1 MTEISISAITEIAP
15 DLRSV
20 RPAAEADAG
29 LLASMREHGQLEP
42 AIVRIL
48 GDGNY
53 RLLHGR
59 RRLRA
64 ARELGQATLRA
75 EILGIGQGPTDDL
88 VDGIAN
94 IVREA
99 VHPIDQWRLVQSLLA
114 KGFDIKGAAN
124 SLGLSEHAAR
134 RMSLLAKLH
143 PPIAAAMAE
152 HGMPS
157 MSELRDI
164 ANANIA
170 RQEAAWAAHVRGGE
184 PPDWYDLAAEM
195 EDGRVLR
202 SVARFDDAMAQ
213 KHGVFWEED
222 LFAPPAKDGQPEWF
236 TRNVQGFRAA
246 QQEWIETVRVPELV
260 AAGYRAVAAKLD
272 KHGHPTQP
280 KGALERI
287 WTNPKALP
295 KTAIRSLYVEK
306 FDGEVKEVF
315 WKPDAPATP
324 APAAKERKKKPA
336 AAEATS
342 PAEPPTETPSTDE
355 ASGRIQPEE
364 SSVAPPEPAAPPAPA
379 EPEALAK
386 EMLTE
391 AGRIAVAEAKTLA
404 LGEHLR
410 QGGFGMQETLAAL
423 LIALSAGNV
432 EVKRGRFA
440 RVDFDDLIE
449 KLQRLDR
456 PLHPH
461 DVGKLADLALGRILE
476 ASSPATPGSGP
487 AFNAVARLL
496 AAPVARFDTEAVLAT
511 VKGDTLR
518 ALAKST
524 GTIPP
529 HLKVA
534 ELKRALIGQLPHW
547 VPPGG
552 GYGEDSA
559 DA

>member
-1 MTEISISAITEIAP
+1 MSEISIAAITEIAP

-64 ARELGQATLRA
+64 ARELGKLTLRA
-75 EILGIGQGPTDDL
+75 EILGIGQGPADDL

-99 VHPIDQWRLVQSLLA
+99 VHPIDQWRLVQSLLQR
-114 KGFDIKGAAN
+114 GFDLKGAAD
-124 SLGLSEHAAR
+124 SLGLSERAAR
-134 RMSLLAKLH
+134 RMTLLAKLH
-143 PPIAAAMAE
+143 PPIVAAMAE
-152 HGMPS
+152 HGMPP
-157 MSELRDI
+157 MAELRDI

-170 RQEAAWAAHVRGGE
+170 RQEAAWAQHVRGGE
-184 PPDWYDLAAEM
+184 PPDWYDLAVKM
-195 EDGRVLR
+195 EDGRMLR

-246 QQEWIETVRVPELV
+246 QQDWIETVRVPELV
-260 AAGYRAVAAKLD
+260 AAGYQAVAAKLD
-272 KHGHPTQP
+272 KYGHPKQP
-280 KGALERI
+280 AGTLESVF
-287 WTNPKALP
+287 TDTKKPP
-295 KTAIRSLYVEK
+295 KTLVRSLLVGRV
-306 FDGEVKEVF
+306 DGEVREQL
-315 WKPDAPATP
+315 WKPDPAKA
-324 APAAKERKKKPA
+324 APAAKPSKKKPA
-336 AAEATS
+336 AAEADAPP
-342 PAEPPTETPSTDE
+342 PAEAETPATTE
-355 ASGRIQPEE
+355 ASGRNPPAE
-364 SSVAPPEPAAPPAPA
+364 SSVAAPEPEAAPPPA
-379 EPEALAK
+379 EPVPVPET
-386 EMLTE
+386 LTE

-404 LGEHLR
+404 LSEHILKGEA
-410 QGGFGMQETLAAL
+410 GIETTLAAL

-432 EVKRGRFA
+432 EIRRGRFA
-440 RVDFDDLIE
+440 RVDFDDLVE
-449 KLQRLDR
+449 HLGRLSP

-461 DVGKLADLALGRILE
+461 DVGKLADKALSRILE

-496 AAPVARFDTEAVLAT
+496 AAPVPRFDTEAVLGAA
-511 VKGDTLR
+511 KGDTLR
-518 ALAKST
+518 ALAKQT

-534 ELKRALIGQLPHW
+534 ELKRALIGQVPDW

-552 GYGEDSA
+552 GYGEDGT